1 MAVQPLQV
9 LVVESSP
16 GAADDACDELAAAGH
31 AVRRCFDHDSEPFP
45 CNGIAD
51 GRKCPFDDGGIDVAI
66 GVRHFPHARTSSMED
81 GLRCAIRKRVPV
93 VVAGANVM
101 SPYADYATET
111 IGGTTG
117 VVATCER
124 AATAPL
130 PAHTAAATRVA
141 VEATREAA
149 LAAVPQAVVR
159 QRANALVVEIFGAGG
174 LRPAAKT
181 VVSARVLV
189 ALREIDDYHKVIDT
203 VFYD

>member
-1 MAVQPLQV
+1 MTGQPLQV

-16 GAADDACDELAAAGH
+16 GAADDACDELVAAGH
-31 AVRRCFDHDSEPFP
+31 EVRRCFDRDAEPFP
-45 CNGIAD
+45 CNGIAE
-51 GRKCPFDDGGIDVAI
+51 GRKCPFDDGRVDVAI
-66 GVRHFPHARTSSMED
+66 SVRQFPHARTSSMED

-93 VVAGANVM
+93 VLAGANVN
-101 SPYADYATET
+101 SPYANYATET
-111 IGGTTG
+111 LGGTTG

-124 AATAPL
+124 AASAPL

-141 VEATREAA
+141 VEATRDAR

-159 QRANALVVEIFGAGG
+159 QRGTALVVEIFGAGG
-174 LRPAAKT
+174 LTPAAKT

-189 ALREIDDYHKVIDT
+189 ALRELDDYHPVIDT